1 VDRKRFGLAL
11 LLIVLLAFL
20 LRLYRL
26 DQQGLW
32 YDEGFSVYLARMSL
46 GEITARTASDIH
58 PPLFYYLL
66 HLWLG
71 PFGDS
76 EFALR
81 FFSLIFGLLTI
92 PLIYALGRRLLG
104 TTSGLLAA
112 SLLAISPL
120 YLWYSQEARMY
131 TLVTFLCLATS
142 YLLLR
147 GLAEGSKG
155 ALIWGLYVL
164 INVLA
169 VYSHFYAFFILTF
182 HLIFLLAWWAVKRK
196 GDRLLAGLLSQGVV
210 ALAYLPW
217 SGFVLRRYAA
227 PAPRQQKRD

>member
-1 VDRKRFGLAL
+1 MDREGLGLSKIAL

-20 LRLYRL
+20 LHLYRL
-26 DQQGLW
+26 DHQSLW

-58 PPLFYYLL
+58 PPLYYYLL

-76 EFALR
+76 EFVLR
-81 FFSLIFGLLTI
+81 FFSLLFGLLTV

-104 TTSGLLAA
+104 TASGLLAA
-112 SLLAISPL
+112 SLLAVSPL

-131 TLVTFLCLATS
+131 TLVTFLCLLSS

-147 GLAEGSKG
+147 AVEGKARFLWGGYILAKSVSPSRFT
-155 ALIWGLYVL
+155 A
-164 INVLA
+164 
-169 VYSHFYAFFILTF
+169 HQTRR
-182 HLIFLLAWWAVKRK
+182 KRSWK
-196 GDRLLAGLLSQGVV
+196 AKTKK
-210 ALAYLPW
+210 A
-217 SGFVLRRYAA
+217 
-227 PAPRQQKRD
+227 